1 MKLVIVESP
10 AKAKTIGAFLGDDY
24 DVEASVGHIRDLPQP
39 SELPEKLKKGPYGK
53 FSVDVDNGFDPYYVV
68 DSDKKK
74 KVTELKKAL
83 ADADEL
89 FLATDEDRE
98 GEAIAWHLLETL
110 KPKIPV
116 KRMVFNEITREAIDR
131 ALANPRDIDL
141 QLVDAQETRR
151 ILDRLYGYEVSP
163 LLWRK
168 IGPKLSAGRVQSV
181 ATRLVV
187 ERERERRAFVPAN
200 YWSVEATLEG
210 GDGDGAETFTA
221 KLATLD
227 GRPQATGSDFADDG
241 KLKPAAIRKDAVV
254 LTEETANAVAA
265 SLGGATVAVTDVE
278 SKPSKRSPYAPF
290 TTSTLQQEASSKLGL
305 NSRQTMSQAQQLYE
319 NGYITYM
326 RTDSLELSKEAISA
340 ARFQIKERY
349 GDTYVPDKPRYY
361 TRKSKGAQEAHEA
374 IRPAG
379 DHFRTPEQVR
389 SALTPIQYKLYD
401 LIWRRTIASQMVDA
415 QLLTV
420 SAKFSAGIDAAGF
433 SEATLSASGRA
444 VTFPGFLAVY
454 DEVRKKDKSETRL
467 PNLERGD
474 VLDVVDPGAVASGH
488 STNPPARY
496 TDASLVKKL
505 EELGIG
511 RPSTYASTISVITD
525 RGYVERVG
533 QALVP
538 TWVAF
543 SVVRLLEETLPSY
556 VDYDFTAQLEE
567 SLDEIARGSRERV
580 SYLESFYHGD
590 DAHEGLAHLVE
601 HMADVDARAINT
613 IDLGGGFELRVGKYG
628 PYIENTNEQVSGD
641 QKPVRANVPRDLAPD
656 ELTLEKAKE
665 LYEVAKAGD
674 RVIGIHPETGLKI
687 LAKDGRYGPYVTEE
701 LPEDAPKGA
710 KSRTGSLFKS
720 MDLATISLD
729 EAVSLLSLPREL
741 VSEGEEPI
749 MVANGRYGPYIKQ
762 GKETRSLESEEQ
774 LLTLTLDEAKALLAQ
789 PKQRGRRTAAAP
801 LKEFGEDPISG
812 KNVVLKDGRFGMY
825 VTDGEVN
832 ASLRKDDD
840 PETIRPERAFELLQM
855 RRDKLAANPPKK
867 RTTRRSTAKGA
878 TPRKSTKKK
887 S

>member
-74 KVTELKKAL
+74 KVAELKKAL

-433 SEATLSASGRA
+433 SEATLSASGRV

-474 VLDVVDPGAVASGH
+474 VVDVVDPGAVASGH

-556 VDYDFTAQLEE
+556 VNYDFTAQLEE
-567 SLDEIARGSRERV
+567 SLDEIANGSRERV
-580 SYLESFYHGD
+580 SYLQSFYHGD
-590 DAHEGLAHLVE
+590 DTHEGLAHSVE
-601 HMADVDARAINT
+601 HMADVDARAVNT
-613 IDLGGGFELRVGKYG
+613 IDLGDGFELRVGKYG

-665 LYEVAKAGD
+665 LYEAAKAGD

-687 LAKDGRYGPYVTEE
+687 LVKDGRYGPYVTEE

-710 KSRTGSLFKS
+710 KPRTGSLFKT

-855 RRDKLAANPPKK
+855 RRDRLAANPPKK
-867 RTTRRSTAKGA
+867 RTTRRSTAKG
-878 TPRKSTKKK
+878 TTQRKSTKKK